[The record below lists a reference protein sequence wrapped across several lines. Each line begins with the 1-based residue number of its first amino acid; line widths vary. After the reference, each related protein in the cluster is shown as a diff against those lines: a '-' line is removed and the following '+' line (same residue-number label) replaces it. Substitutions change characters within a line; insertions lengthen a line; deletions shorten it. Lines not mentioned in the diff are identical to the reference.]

1 MNRKEALDDNSELLN
16 LYQQLEALHSKLD
29 KAFSVQLN
37 RSLPVGD
44 LLRDRW
50 KRAEELGFGE
60 GTNIYDSVLVL
71 GAPKIGKHCWI
82 GPFGILDGSGGL
94 TIGDFTTISAGVH
107 IYTHDNVKATL
118 LPGKF
123 EIERSSVTIGSNC
136 YIAPQS
142 IITRGV
148 VLGNNCI
155 VAANSMLNKSFDDN
169 SIIAGNPAK
178 KIGEVIIADGDIKFN
193 YYNK

>member
-1 MNRKEALDDNSELLN
+1 MDRSEVLRESSELLT
-16 LYQQLEALHSKLD
+16 LYQQLESLHSRLD
-29 KAFSVQLN
+29 SAFGKQYN

-50 KRAEELGFGE
+50 KRAKDLGFGE

-71 GAPKIGKHCWI
+71 GSPQIGKHCWI
-82 GPFGILDGSGGL
+82 GPFVILDGSGGL

-107 IYTHDNVKATL
+107 VYTHDNVKATL
-118 LPGKF
+118 FPEKY
-123 EIERSSVTIGSNC
+123 EIEKATVTIGGNC

-148 VLGNNCI
+148 TLGNRCI
-155 VAANSMLNKSFDDN
+155 IAANSMVNRSFEAG
-169 SIIAGNPAK
+169 SIVAGNPAK
-178 KIGEVIIADGDIKFN
+178 KIGEVVIENGEVKFN
-193 YYNK
+193 YLDK

>member
-1 MNRKEALDDNSELLN
+1 MNRKDVLSEFSELLI
-16 LYQQLEALHSKLD
+16 LYQQLESLHSRLD
-29 KAFSVQLN
+29 SAFNKQYS
-37 RSLPVGD
+37 RSLPIGD

-50 KRAEELGFGE
+50 IRAQELGFGE

-71 GAPKIGKHCWI
+71 GNPKIGKHCWI

-94 TIGDFTTISAGVH
+94 IIGDFTTLSAGVH
-107 IYTHDNVKATL
+107 IYSHDNLKATL
-118 LPGKF
+118 LPGKY
-123 EIERSSVTIGSNC
+123 EIEKSPVIIGNNC

-148 VLGNNCI
+148 KLGDRCV
-155 VAANSMLNKSFDDN
+155 VAANSMVNHSFESG

-178 KIGEVIIADGDIKFN
+178 KIGNVVIIDAEIRFN
-193 YYNK
+193 YINQ